1 MLTLPLPILTF
12 ILSLVACV
20 LIWRLELGN
29 RFARNVF
36 VAAFGLMSLGTLL
49 IALRF
54 GYGIEDFVL
63 IQRIIPLFIGP
74 LIVFGF
80 AAFIWPADRVARWI
94 YIHFALILAFVVL
107 MQVFPN
113 YLSAYDVVIGLTYLG
128 SIIALMVMWR
138 MGQDRIVFAPLEMGR
153 SIRRW
158 MMWAAISLAVMVIFE
173 TSIAISFALERM
185 DQAMTLVSYGSVFL
199 IFSLVAGIVIFAS
212 RAKVE
217 EANAMRGPMDSESVA
232 LEEKA
237 RALLE
242 QTQLFLDTDLT
253 LERLARRLH
262 VPARALSEAI
272 NQTQGIN
279 VSQYVNG
286 FRLSHAAD
294 MLVGTDQAVTRV
306 LERSGFL
313 TRSNFY
319 REFER
324 VYKMSP
330 IEFRKQAKSKL

>member
-1 MLTLPLPILTF
+1 
-12 ILSLVACV
+12 
-20 LIWRLELGN
+20 
-29 RFARNVF
+29 
-36 VAAFGLMSLGTLL
+36 
-49 IALRF
+49 
-54 GYGIEDFVL
+54 
-63 IQRIIPLFIGP
+63 
-74 LIVFGF
+74 
-80 AAFIWPADRVARWI
+80 
-94 YIHFALILAFVVL
+94 
-107 MQVFPN
+107 MQIFPR
-113 YLSAYDVVIGLTYLG
+113 YHTAYDVGIGLTYMG
-128 SIIALMVMWR
+128 SIAALLIMWR
-138 MGQDRIVFAPLEMGR
+138 IGQDRIVLAPLDLTR

-173 TSIAISFALERM
+173 TSIAISFALQRM

-199 IFSLVAGIVIFAS
+199 IFSLVAGIAVFAS
-212 RAKVE
+212 RSNAQA
-217 EANAMRGPMDSESVA
+217 ANETQHQPVTSENVT
-232 LEEKA
+232 LEQTA

-242 QTQLFLDTDLT
+242 QTQLFLDTELT

-286 FRLSHAAD
+286 FRLAHAAD
-294 MLVGTDQAVTRV
+294 MLVETQQPVTRI

-324 VYKMSP
+324 VYQQSP
-330 IEFRKQAKSKL
+330 VEYRKQAKSKL